1 MVRLRRMSCLKYN
14 CVICDEKDENGDYV
28 IAVQSC
34 KKCAVACPNQGKS
47 SRGRSV
53 YVHKCCLTEHLGGC
67 TSLSRA
73 EKSYQSAKARRED
86 MERALPRAISEL
98 ARAQR
103 RVDQLKT
110 GIEEAMVEE
119 KRAKLQLKE
128 AMVSD
133 PMKAKSQSEVSRP
146 YTSRMLMSGKQH
158 LHGQTK
164 LLDST
169 NTMSSRNQCETIAKA
184 KSNGTIE
191 LAGRTHGTVGASPSF
206 YSKLAQSTN
215 RVNGNSLSS
224 NHDYSHA
231 NAKLRAQ
238 VADLRVSRR

>member
-1 MVRLRRMSCLKYN
+1 M
-14 CVICDEKDENGDYV
+14 
-28 IAVQSC
+28 
-34 KKCAVACPNQGKS
+34 KS
-47 SRGRSV
+47 
-53 YVHKCCLTEHLGGC
+53 
-67 TSLSRA
+67 
-73 EKSYQSAKARRED
+73 
-86 MERALPRAISEL
+86 
-98 ARAQR
+98 
-103 RVDQLKT
+103 
-110 GIEEAMVEE
+110 
-119 KRAKLQLKE
+119 
-128 AMVSD
+128 
-133 PMKAKSQSEVSRP
+133 KSQSEVSRP

-169 NTMSSRNQCETIAKA
+169 NTMSSGNQCETIAKA

-191 LAGRTHGTVGASPSF
+191 LAGRAHGTVGASRF

-215 RVNGNSLSS
+215 RVNGNSLGS